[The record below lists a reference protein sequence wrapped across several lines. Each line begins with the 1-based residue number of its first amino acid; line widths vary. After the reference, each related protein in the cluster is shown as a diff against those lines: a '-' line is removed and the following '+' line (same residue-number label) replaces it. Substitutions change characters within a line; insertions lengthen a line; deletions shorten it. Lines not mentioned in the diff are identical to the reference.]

1 MKLSGLSFF
10 IVMHFLRC
18 SMRCCFGAI
27 YCIFLNCWVLI
38 LLLMAHQQMIPW
50 FCRPK
55 VLVIYEKWSPF
66 WMNLFWQLRR
76 LTILWVLNAYDHK
89 FFNKGYILEINRYC
103 VEIWSSNTWVDHL
116 CSLVT
121 HQCFSWV
128 NDSGPQSL
136 WVRII
141 AVPVIVPPGSFGMQ
155 LFAGHVISVFCSA
168 VCSLSSACIL
178 YTVPLFHTSC
188 LLTFLH
194 LAHSLKTTCGA
205 GSTCFF

>member
-1 MKLSGLSFF
+1 MPSGELNLNPHATYSQLTSTCLWLSVVSNNTATVYSKCAMWKWLIDLCLNYMYLTNLSIFIQMKLSGLSFF
-10 IVMHFLRC
+10 IVIHFLRC

-27 YCIFLNCWVLI
+27 YCIVLNCRVLI

-89 FFNKGYILEINRYC
+89 FFNKGYILEINKYC
-103 VEIWSSNTWVDHL
+103 VEIWSSNTWVDHF

-128 NDSGPQSL
+128 NDSGPQ
-136 WVRII
+136 
-141 AVPVIVPPGSFGMQ
+141 P
-155 LFAGHVISVFCSA
+155 
-168 VCSLSSACIL
+168 
-178 YTVPLFHTSC
+178 
-188 LLTFLH
+188 
-194 LAHSLKTTCGA
+194 
-205 GSTCFF
+205 

>member
-1 MKLSGLSFF
+1 M
-10 IVMHFLRC
+10 
-18 SMRCCFGAI
+18 
-27 YCIFLNCWVLI
+27 N
-38 LLLMAHQQMIPW
+38 PW

-103 VEIWSSNTWVDHL
+103 LEIWSSNTWVDHL

-168 VCSLSSACIL
+168 VCSLSRLDTHCI
-178 YTVPLFHTSC
+178 YYIYCTIVSH
-188 LLTFLH
+188 LLSPDFSTLGPQFKDYLWGREHMVFL
-194 LAHSLKTTCGA
+194 S
-205 GSTCFF
+205 F